1 MHNVYQPLEKQI
13 KSIYQI
19 GWNRVGHKNTL
30 LKKFEWLKLI
40 MAHTTTNLLER
51 KVLYIDKAGACCM
64 FKSCLKV
71 KHKEKWKWKQKQ
83 TNNKKIVTSL
93 NYYYL

>member
-1 MHNVYQPLEKQI
+1 MVH
-13 KSIYQI
+13 
-19 GWNRVGHKNTL
+19 
-30 LKKFEWLKLI
+30 
-40 MAHTTTNLLER
+40 ATTHLLEP

-83 TNNKKIVTSL
+83 TNNKKIVASF
-93 NYYYL
+93 NFYYLKRISFTYMDDAVYETFSFLCNDSDTSVAIASY